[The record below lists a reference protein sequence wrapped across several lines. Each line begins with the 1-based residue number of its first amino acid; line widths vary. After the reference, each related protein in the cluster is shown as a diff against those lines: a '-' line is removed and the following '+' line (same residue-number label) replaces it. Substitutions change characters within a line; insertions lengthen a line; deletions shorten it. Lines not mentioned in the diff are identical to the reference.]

1 MSALTISLPQKSH
14 TQIPRQPSTLTPMC
28 GIVGYIGPKP
38 VVPVI
43 MEGLARL
50 EYRGYDSAGIAVA
63 GGPAGLQLRRAPGKL
78 RNLARDLETHPVQ
91 GTFGIGH
98 TRWATHGRPTEENA
112 HPHRDGTGTLVV
124 VHNGIVENYLQLK
137 AALIAKGHKF
147 ASETDT
153 EIIAH
158 VIQDELELA
167 ANQASSSRPE
177 ASQSGAAAERPLPSQ
192 GPNTPPATTT
202 EANESE
208 AAITAGPSSI
218 PLEEAVRRAV
228 LRLTGAFAIGVLSAD
243 EPDKL
248 VAARFG
254 PPAVLGLGE
263 GEYFL
268 ASDVPGILHHT
279 RSIYFLADGEL
290 ATLTPSGITLTDFD
304 GSPRT
309 LLPQRVTWDPIQ
321 AEKAGYKHFMLKEIN
336 EQPRSIRDTTL
347 GRVSLDT
354 GRVFLPDLQISPE
367 EFRDCTQITIAAC
380 GTSWHAG
387 LAGKFMIERLAR
399 LRVDVDYASEFR
411 YRSPL
416 ADPRTIGLLITQSG
430 ETADTLAAQAELI
443 HLGSKTLAICNVVG
457 AAVTRRAE
465 GTITTNAGPEIGVA
479 STKAFTA
486 QLTALFLLALHLAQV
501 RGTISDA
508 ESLHYVT
515 ELARIP
521 AKLENMLS
529 LAVPNATGGGEGTAA
544 LIPLT
549 PPPATN
555 PIILSGAT
563 AGAVE
568 GPASLPGTTP
578 NPAVLSTGAAGAA
591 ERPSYFASAPTT
603 PVISTGAAGAAE
615 RSLPSQSP
623 NTPAT
628 QNPSVL
634 LSASNGPASLSG
646 TPNPFAAALFQP
658 DRRIAP
664 RLSLNAQCQHL
675 AQLFSGAR
683 DFLFLGRGIHYPI
696 ALEGA
701 LKLKEISYIH
711 AEGYPAG
718 EMKHGPNALI
728 DETLPVVCIATKD
741 PTDPASVLKYE
752 KTLSNIQEVTARA
765 GRVIAI
771 ATEGDTTIT
780 QLVEHTIHI
789 PAAPE
794 LLLPL
799 LETIPLQLLAYHIA
813 VRRGCD
819 VDQPRNLAK
828 SVTVE

>member
-1 MSALTISLPQKSH
+1 
-14 TQIPRQPSTLTPMC
+14 MC
-28 GIVGYIGPKP
+28 GIIGYIGPNPP
-38 VVPVI
+38 VPI
-43 MEGLARL
+43 IIEGLRRL

-63 GGPAGLQLRRAPGKL
+63 GGPQGLELRRAPGKL
-78 RNLARDLETHPVQ
+78 RNLEQVIAASPIS

-112 HPHRDGTGTLVV
+112 HPHRDGSGTLVV
-124 VHNGIVENYLQLK
+124 VHNGIVENYLALK
-137 AALIAKGHKF
+137 AELIAKGHKF
-147 ASETDT
+147 VSETDT

-158 VIQDELELA
+158 LIENEFNLA
-167 ANQASSSRPE
+167 AKSSSHYRSSAASSRRIATESPDANNAE
-177 ASQSGAAAERPLPSQ
+177 SVLTLPAA
-192 GPNTPPATTT
+192 PA
-202 EANESE
+202 
-208 AAITAGPSSI
+208 I

-228 LRLTGAFAIGVLSAD
+228 RRLTGAFAIGVLSAN

-279 RSIYFLADGEL
+279 RNIHFLADGEV
-290 ATLTPSGITLTDFD
+290 AILTSTGISLTDFD
-304 GSPRT
+304 GAPVP
-309 LLPQRVTWDPIQ
+309 LKIQRISWDPMQ

-336 EQPRSIRDTTL
+336 EQPRAIRDTIL
-347 GRVSLDT
+347 GRVSPDT
-354 GRVFLPDLQISPE
+354 GQVFLPDMAISE
-367 EFRDCTQITIAAC
+367 DDLRNATQIIIAAC

-399 LRVDVDYASEFR
+399 LRTEVDYASEYR
-411 YRSPL
+411 YRSPI
-416 ADPRTIGLLITQSG
+416 ADPRAIGLLITQSG
-430 ETADTLAAQAELI
+430 ETADTIAAQRELI
-443 HLGSKTLAICNVVG
+443 ALGSKTLAICNVVG
-457 AAVTRRAE
+457 AAVSREAQ

-486 QLTALFLLALHLAQV
+486 QLAAIFLLALKLGQV

-508 ESLHYVT
+508 ESLHLVT
-515 ELARIP
+515 ELSKIP
-521 AKLENMLS
+521 AKLDSMLN
-529 LAVPNATGGGEGTAA
+529 LTVPGSTGGAEGTAA
-544 LIPLT
+544 LT
-549 PPPATN
+549 
-555 PIILSGAT
+555 
-563 AGAVE
+563 
-568 GPASLPGTTP
+568 
-578 NPAVLSTGAAGAA
+578 
-591 ERPSYFASAPTT
+591 PTT
-603 PVISTGAAGAAE
+603 PAGAPH
-615 RSLPSQSP
+615 L
-623 NTPAT
+623 
-628 QNPSVL
+628 
-634 LSASNGPASLSG
+634 ASEMWDG
-646 TPNPFAAALFQP
+646 P
-658 DRRIAP
+658 DRRNRP
-664 RLSLNAQCQHL
+664 RLSLSDQCSEL
-675 AQLFSGAR
+675 ARHFSNSN

-728 DETLPVVCIATKD
+728 DETLPVVCIATQD

-752 KTLSNIQEVTARA
+752 KTLSNIQEVTARS
-765 GRVIAI
+765 GRGIAI
-771 ATEGDTTIT
+771 AIEGDQTIA
-780 QLVEHTIHI
+780 QLVEHVIYI

-794 LLLPL
+794 LLLPI
-799 LETIPLQLLAYHIA
+799 LEVVPLQLLAYHIA